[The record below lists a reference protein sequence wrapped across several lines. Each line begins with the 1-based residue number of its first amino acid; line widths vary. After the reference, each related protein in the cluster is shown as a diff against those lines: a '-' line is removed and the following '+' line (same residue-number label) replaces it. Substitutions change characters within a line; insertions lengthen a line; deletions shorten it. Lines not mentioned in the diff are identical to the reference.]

1 MRQNEAEILAKTYRD
16 RMTVKR
22 SVPEMDPETLESR
35 MALKTVYEEE
45 PCALSQKANNRPER
59 QEAHSEA
66 SMEAV
71 IFSRPGIFLEDNDVV
86 ELVTEAGQQLRGKSG
101 KTFGYVSHGET
112 TFYVDKLA

>member
-1 MRQNEAEILAKTYRD
+1 MRQNEAEILAQTYRD

-22 SVPEMDPETLESR
+22 SVPETDPVTQESR
-35 MALKTVYEEE
+35 MVLQVVYEEE
-45 PCALSQKANNRPER
+45 PCALSQKSNNKPER

-71 IFSRPGIFLEDNDVV
+71 IFSRPSIFLEDNDVV
-86 ELVTEAGQQLRGKSG
+86 ELLTEAGQLLRGKSG

-112 TFYVDKLA
+112 TFYVEKMA